1 MTRDSERKPS
11 TPPASQV
18 EAGAPAHGMWRETLR
33 ITGLF
38 LLGAIGVLVYI
49 VLTSFGAPYWT
60 KLLSI
65 WALSIPFVPVQRR
78 HHLRKTG
85 GDRSRATWTAA
96 IIQVA
101 LFGVLM
107 LLALDFMLHSGA

>member
-1 MTRDSERKPS
+1 MTQDRERDSYA
-11 TPPASQV
+11 PPDAHV
-18 EAGAPAHGMWRETLR
+18 EGSAPARGIWRETLR

-38 LLGAIGVLVYI
+38 MLGLIGIFVCI
-49 VLTSFGAPYWT
+49 ALTSYGAPYWT

-96 IIQVA
+96 IFQVA

-107 LLALDFMLHSGA
+107 LLALDFMLRGGA